1 VLGQDAR
8 KLAIMFAAVG
18 MIGFVTQVFALEPLR
33 RRFRLVQ
40 ILALA
45 LAARVLLFLLLPAF
59 PNIVAFVAIAVV
71 FSAVNP
77 FPIPLITGST
87 P

>member
-1 VLGQDAR
+1 MLGQDAR
-8 KLAIMFAAVG
+8 NLAIMFAAVG

-45 LAARVLLFLLLPAF
+45 LGGPGMLFLLLPAF

-71 FSAVNP
+71 SSAVNS
-77 FPIPLITGST
+77 FPMPLITGST

>member
-8 KLAIMFAAVG
+8 NLAIMFAAVG

-33 RRFRLVQ
+33 QRFKLVQ

-45 LAARVLLFLLLPAF
+45 LAARGCCSCCCQPSR
-59 PNIVAFVAIAVV
+59 I
-71 FSAVNP
+71 SW
-77 FPIPLITGST
+77 PL
-87 P
+87 